1 MVAIF
6 NNQRDRQTAV
16 IITHKHHHNI
26 YLESL
31 RNTAETLLAGIVGF
45 WWLISSSF
53 AENKVSNSLN
63 HLEKISQDSFLGKQH

>member
-45 WWLISSSF
+45 W
-53 AENKVSNSLN
+53 
-63 HLEKISQDSFLGKQH
+63 